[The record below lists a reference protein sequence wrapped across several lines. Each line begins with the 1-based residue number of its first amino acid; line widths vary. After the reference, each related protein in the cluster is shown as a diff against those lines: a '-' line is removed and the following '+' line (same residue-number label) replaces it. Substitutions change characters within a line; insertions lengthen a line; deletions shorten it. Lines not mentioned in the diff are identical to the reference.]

1 MSEQRW
7 RCRAGVS
14 DRFVGRS
21 RPARSCKTVV
31 MFSAVVSVLIL
42 SSTTVHGVDASTT
55 VDTYSIA
62 GGVTA
67 GINLGETSMLLTTAD
82 APPSKRNAICCVPRR
97 KSALAK
103 HLPGYTVLLL
113 FAVVLI
119 AVTVACTN
127 AKTFPLQGEVLAKNA
142 STDELTIKHGDI
154 PGFMPA
160 MTMPYKIKDATLM
173 ADVEVGDKIAAQ
185 ASVDKKTG
193 EYWLENIQVTNRSGR
208 GQVKLEAPHMLS
220 PGEKVPDI
228 PLVNQDGHTI
238 RFADFKGKA
247 VLLTFIYTRCP
258 MPTFCPRL
266 SSQFAKIHNE
276 LKKMGGDYDRTH
288 LLTVSFDPKYDTAP
302 VLRKYG
308 LAYLDGDETGFS
320 HWDFASTDATDLRSL
335 AEAFGLQYEEQDN
348 QIAHTMSIVLIGPDE
363 RVVKSWSVEWTSE
376 ELLGALRSA
385 AAGKDQTAQR

>member
-7 RCRAGVS
+7 RCGAGNS
-14 DRFVGRS
+14 NRIAGRW
-21 RPARSCKTVV
+21 RPAGCRVKHWV
-31 MFSAVVSVLIL
+31 MFSAVVSMLTL
-42 SSTTVHGVDASTT
+42 SSTTVHGVDASTA
-55 VDTYSIA
+55 VGTYSIA
-62 GGVTA
+62 GEATA
-67 GINLGETSMLLTTAD
+67 GNLGETSMLLTTAD
-82 APPSKRNAICCVPRR
+82 ASPSKRNAICCVPRR
-97 KSALAK
+97 RSALAK

-113 FAVVLI
+113 FALVLI
-119 AVTVACTN
+119 AVTAACTN
-127 AKTFPLQGEVLAKNA
+127 AKKFSLQGEVLAKNA
-142 STDELTIKHGDI
+142 STNELTIKHGDI

-160 MTMPYKIKDATLM
+160 MTMPYKIKDVTLM
-173 ADVEVGDKIAAQ
+173 PDVEVGDKIAAQ
-185 ASVDKKTG
+185 AMVDKKTG
-193 EYWLENIQVTNRSGR
+193 DYWLENIRVTNRSGR
-208 GQVKLEAPHMLS
+208 GQVDLEAPHMLS
-220 PGEKVPDI
+220 AGEIVPDI

-247 VLLTFIYTRCP
+247 ILLTFIYTRCP

-276 LKKMGGDYDRTH
+276 LKKVSKDYDGTH

-320 HWDFASTDATDLRSL
+320 HWDFAYTDATDLRRL

-376 ELLGALRSA
+376 ELLEALRNA
-385 AAGKDQTAQR
+385 AAGRARTAQR